1 MPSSISLLSF
11 FFPCGASGNES
22 NNPCQHGQT
31 LQGFESLPVLHRVMS
46 NPLPPFHVHNHKLYA
61 ELVNIYLSIHRQHK
75 HPWSPKSYHDLH
87 NGNVDSGGLHRP
99 NHGKSHRQRC
109 RRWLHSSETFMANS
123 RLCSAL
129 ASSVYGAGGDVAGKR
144 DFPVSFNVL
153 CSTSNLL

>member
-75 HPWSPKSYHDLH
+75 NP
-87 NGNVDSGGLHRP
+87 
-99 NHGKSHRQRC
+99 
-109 RRWLHSSETFMANS
+109 
-123 RLCSAL
+123 
-129 ASSVYGAGGDVAGKR
+129 
-144 DFPVSFNVL
+144 
-153 CSTSNLL
+153 